1 MVIGQAQYIIELLGA
16 RKPLQSMRLSLVLR
30 DLSAV
35 DVLATTI
42 ALTALVGVIWS
53 PKLSNTIAQS
63 TSKFKSVEV
72 SVDVR
77 RLASADPNGLI
88 RSALEEGQAQI
99 VIRNAPAGFIRLVD
113 IEVLERQLV
122 AVQPDGS
129 LVITTAPS
137 RPEIDGLNARFVL
150 QGNAVVADTGVIIG
164 NTSLKIGTPIEL
176 EGRMYRVNGVVS
188 GLTVK

>member
-1 MVIGQAQYIIELLGA
+1 MIELLGA
-16 RKPLQSMRLSLVLR
+16 RKLLQSMRPSLLPR
-30 DLSAV
+30 DLSVV
-35 DVLATTI
+35 DVLATAI
-42 ALTALVGVIWS
+42 ALTALVGVVWS

-63 TSKFKSVEV
+63 TSTFKSVEV

-77 RLASADPNGLI
+77 RLASADPNSLI
-88 RSALEEGQAQI
+88 RSALEEGQTQI
-99 VIRNAPAGFIRLVD
+99 VIRNAPAGSIRLIN

-176 EGRMYRVNGVVS
+176 EGRMYRVNGIVS
-188 GLTVK
+188 GLTVR

>member
-1 MVIGQAQYIIELLGA
+1 MVISQAQYTIELLGA

-42 ALTALVGVIWS
+42 ALMALVGVIWS
-53 PKLSNTIAQS
+53 PKLSNTIAQG
-63 TSKFKSVEV
+63 TSKSKSVEV

-88 RSALEEGQAQI
+88 RSALEEGQTQI

-113 IEVLERQLV
+113 IKVLERQLV

-176 EGRMYRVNGVVS
+176 EGRMYRVNGIVS
-188 GLTVK
+188 GLAIR